1 MGSRNLESKFKS
13 KLMLNI
19 LQTYTQSLS
28 LGNTNKT
35 KI

>member
-19 LQTYTQSLS
+19 LQTYNQSLS